1 MHNIL
6 VQASSHPGHY
16 MSQSEDQ
23 PGFMAPTGDH
33 LANVPPTYDQILDIS
48 LQLSNL
54 STPNFN
60 FVVRGEKLGLT
71 GSNPV
76 LGSGSSG
83 RTPDSSLSGH
93 LQIGSGSFGETL
105 TLQGAH
111 SLGDKQSLGPA
122 LGPNQNL
129 QSPDIHTLRGV
140 SVDLS
145 RSSSELQK
153 AKTED
158 APGFQAQTQLDQKSH
173 LHSVLQ
179 PQAQSRP
186 DRTSGEE
193 ANTPFNIF
201 YNAPKNPVSNSQGSV
216 STKPVSSAT
225 SQTAQN
231 LDRLGSV
238 ERRTTEMVR
247 ARVQNV
253 RVRPPSKFVSS
264 GSHLNQKPYVQQTE
278 SENARLSQDATGPA
292 AHESHRTQ
300 LQEQRASNMGQERVS
315 ALKQE
320 QDVQRVGSDRIP
332 LNQQILQN
340 KLVQSV
346 AETASDEGQVP
357 ASPRRNMQPAG
368 RDESPDSSGFC
379 SCLRFDKKL
388 MFYPNCT
395 QTLK

>member
-1 MHNIL
+1 
-6 VQASSHPGHY
+6 
-16 MSQSEDQ
+16 
-23 PGFMAPTGDH
+23 MAPAGDH
-33 LANVPPTYDQILDIS
+33 LPNVPPRYDQILDIS

-54 STPNFN
+54 STPSFN

-71 GSNPV
+71 GTNPV
-76 LGSGSSG
+76 LGSGSSR

-93 LQIGSGSFGETL
+93 LQIGSGSFGETP

-111 SLGDKQSLGPA
+111 SVGDKQSLGPA

-129 QSPDIHTLRGV
+129 QSLDIHELSGV
-140 SVDLS
+140 SVDQS
-145 RSSSELQK
+145 HSPSELQK

-158 APGFQAQTQLDQKSH
+158 SAGFQAQSQFDQNSR

-186 DRTSGEE
+186 DRTSREE
-193 ANTPFNIF
+193 TNTPFNIF
-201 YNAPKNPVSNSQGSV
+201 YNAPKNTVSNSQGSV

-225 SQTAQN
+225 SQAAQH

-238 ERRTTEMVR
+238 ERRTTETVHS
-247 ARVQNV
+247 RVQNI

-264 GSHLNQKPYVQQTE
+264 GNHLNHKPFVQQTE
-278 SENARLSQDATGPA
+278 SENTPLSQDATGPTA
-292 AHESHRTQ
+292 DESHWTQ
-300 LQEQRASNMGQERVS
+300 LQEDRASNMRQERVS

-320 QDVQRVGSDRIP
+320 RDVHRVGSDRTP
-332 LNQQILQN
+332 PNQQIHQN

-346 AETASDEGQVP
+346 AETANDGGQEP

-368 RDESPDSSGFC
+368 RDVTVLKVLVSVLVSDLTGNLVFF
-379 SCLRFDKKL
+379 L
-388 MFYPNCT
+388 
-395 QTLK
+395 QTVQRL